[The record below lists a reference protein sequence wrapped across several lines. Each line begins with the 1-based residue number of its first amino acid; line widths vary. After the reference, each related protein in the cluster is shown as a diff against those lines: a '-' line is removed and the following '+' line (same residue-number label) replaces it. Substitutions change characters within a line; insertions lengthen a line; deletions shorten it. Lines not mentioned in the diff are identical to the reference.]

1 MSLFDF
7 YSGSHE
13 EGGRNQTETTG
24 TIHHEQVSLSSS
36 CLFILL
42 NSFYVTDFVLTWLFS
57 SSLYRLKKGKQ
68 LEKEEAIVEVK
79 KNIHLI
85 KAPHAGMS
93 RQIVKLYSKSY
104 DPVQGIWIHDID
116 FSTHEVLVYLT
127 IADITDT
134 YAHCTVPLTGCCNW
148 NDSVWIIWNKKPNPV
163 RLYLDILQEKPK
175 SWKTRWCRSY
185 KKMWTWEMKMF
196 NLVSKGFCLWDRT
209 HEHVDLDLYCTSVL
223 ESNFPNGWWWT
234 Q

>member
-1 MSLFDF
+1 M
-7 YSGSHE
+7 
-13 EGGRNQTETTG
+13 
-24 TIHHEQVSLSSS
+24 
-36 CLFILL
+36 
-42 NSFYVTDFVLTWLFS
+42 
-57 SSLYRLKKGKQ
+57 
-68 LEKEEAIVEVK
+68 EKEEAIVEVK

-148 NDSVWIIWNKKPNPV
+148 NDSVWIIWNKKTQPSEIV
-163 RLYLDILQEKPK
+163 SLYFAGKAKKLEDKMVQKLQE
-175 SWKTRWCRSY
+175 
-185 KKMWTWEMKMF
+185 
-196 NLVSKGFCLWDRT
+196 D
-209 HEHVDLDLYCTSVL
+209 VDMGDEDV
-223 ESNFPNGWWWT
+223 
-234 Q
+234 